1 MPSGIFQAVE
11 KLIFRGFLSRFDVHG
26 HFRCPCGE
34 VHSVGVKN
42 VVVEAGALERC
53 ASLLDAEIGPK
64 GAVWVLS
71 DENTE
76 RAAGKNWKAR
86 LFSRRVVSCVL
97 PGSPRPIPSAEL
109 VDKLAKEAR
118 TVSPDLL
125 ISVGSGVISDLVKKV
140 SRDTG
145 VPNWCVATAASVDAF
160 SSSTAA
166 IHVGGFHNAVP
177 AAVSQTIVCDLAVIE
192 KAPQIMILAGLGD
205 LLAKFIAYLDWN
217 LSRIMTGEHYCPII
231 AGAAIESARLALSA
245 ARHLKDDPR
254 EAARA
259 MTDAVLTSGFAMQA
273 LGGSRPAASAEHTV
287 AHFWEVSDAV
297 PVERLDLH
305 GILVGVASRI
315 VLQGY
320 KEFYRS
326 LENYSPDAAG
336 RLRQFDTEPPW
347 ETSMEPGLKP
357 YAEKVRMEMGLR
369 KFDSKILSDRLSRF
383 EAYRR
388 SILELAIPLLD
399 ELSAAVELLGS
410 LDYPFSHQELG
421 ISTEQ
426 CLLPCR
432 NVRLL
437 RSRYSTFDLAY
448 ELGLGKDLYARILR
462 NVKGG

>member
-11 KLIFRGFLSRFDVHG
+11 KLIFRDFLSRFGAHG
-26 HFRCPCGE
+26 RFRCPCGD
-34 VHSVGVKN
+34 VHSVSVRN
-42 VVVEAGALERC
+42 VVVEADALARC

-64 GAVWVLS
+64 GTVWVLS

-76 RAAGKNWKAR
+76 RAAGKDWKAR
-86 LFSRRVVSCVL
+86 LSSQRVVSRVL

-109 VDKLAKEAR
+109 ADTLAGEVR
-118 TVSPDLL
+118 TASPDLL

-145 VPNWCVATAASVDAF
+145 VPNWCLATAASVDAF

-166 IHVGGFHNAVP
+166 IHVGGFHNSVP
-177 AAVSQTIVCDLAVIE
+177 AAVSQTIVCDLAVVE
-192 KAPQIMILAGLGD
+192 KAPQILILAGLGD

-217 LSRIMTGEHYCPII
+217 LSRIMTGEHYCSII

-287 AHFWEVSDAV
+287 AHFWEIADAV

-315 VLQGY
+315 ILQGY

-326 LENYSPDAAG
+326 LESYRPDVAG
-336 RLRQFDTEPPW
+336 RLRQFATESPW

-383 EAYRR
+383 EAARR

-399 ELSAAVELLGS
+399 ELSAAVELVGS
-410 LDYPFSHQELG
+410 LDYPFSYHELG

-448 ELGLGKDLYARILR
+448 ELGLEKDLYARILR
-462 NVKGG
+462 NVEGG